1 MGPDKTIFATLVG
14 NIGDNQMTKT
24 AKTKINDP
32 FTAVRKT
39 LLDTVDAVT
48 EKHEQAAQLA
58 QNEFTKAKDVAADH
72 AGKTQVAVQ
81 ANVDAAIAAGEIVAA
96 GAEKAGTL
104 VLGEITALA
113 DSRVAAVKQVIGAK
127 DITDAIDIQTALFK
141 AEQEKVAAF
150 TKSFTDLVQA
160 VANDAFKPV
169 QSQVA
174 ENLKAFNIKAA

>member
-1 MGPDKTIFATLVG
+1 
-14 NIGDNQMTKT
+14 MTKT
-24 AKTKINDP
+24 AKTKASDP
-32 FTAVRKT
+32 LATVRKT

-58 QNEFTKAKDVAADH
+58 QNEFTKAKDIAADH
-72 AGKTQVAVQ
+72 AEKTQAAVQ
-81 ANVDAAIAAGEIVAA
+81 ANVDAAVAAGEIVVA

-127 DITDAIDIQTALFK
+127 DITDAIDIQTALIK
-141 AEQEKVAAF
+141 AEQEKVVAF
-150 TKSFTDLVQA
+150 TKSFTDLAQA
-160 VANDAFKPV
+160 VVNDAFKPM
-169 QSQVA
+169 QSQVT